1 MIATMVL
8 WVALGGALV
17 AARVV
22 LRGRGV
28 FLLGK
33 HGPRLAPTA
42 LMSIW
47 LAGLL
52 VGQVTKSLVGMM
64 VVAALPLV
72 TLALLS
78 RRHFQWQR
86 ARHPL
91 WTRLDLALVALMGCV
106 FWLVDLWDLECH
118 RVITAQFLHG
128 NLPPTAL
135 NNPHAPLAY
144 HALYDGLVAVVLAA
158 VPVDLLQGMAIVSI
172 ACMAFTVCNLAAL
185 SRMLFRSPPIAQL
198 GRALFI
204 CGYGPVLVRALIERD
219 IDALHGRTSQSYVD
233 IILRR
238 PSGLG
243 FALFT
248 LMLALLLPRLQPAPP
263 PLPRRWAAGTW
274 LICLLP
280 SLALLPQAAE
290 ETILLLGVLFLF
302 LVLSR
307 RRLPWG
313 VLALLGGAVVI
324 GLLQSGVVL
333 GVLGHGSMATPHLR
347 PTWPPMLPSWKAT
360 QDGVLLWSR
369 DGLLLIV
376 YELGPFFL
384 ASLVLALR
392 SGDQRRRMMVAFF
405 AVGFVAALLIK
416 PSDWQKSD
424 VDRFL
429 FYGTPLIFMLSA
441 AIVEKLRDRYA
452 GLRAR
457 PARVQL
463 VAAIYGALVCGPPL
477 VVPLWRAAEP
487 LRDAFAG
494 KALGGDLKRH
504 LAAVG
509 PREPILTTVERADDL
524 LRAGFIVI
532 APLDT
537 NSVGIV
543 TRDHFDDY
551 VRAHDNE
558 AAWLFFPE
566 DDARVKG
573 RPSLGRDDKFVLVR
587 APAVKGPGVRN

>member
-1 MIATMVL
+1 MIATMVM
-8 WVALGGALV
+8 WVALGGALF

-33 HGPRLAPTA
+33 HGPRLAPAA

-52 VGQVTKSLVGMM
+52 VGQVTKSLAGMT

-72 TLALLS
+72 TLAVVA
-78 RRHFQWQR
+78 RRRFGWQR

-91 WTRLDLALVALMGCV
+91 WTRIDLALVALMGVV

-135 NNPHAPLAY
+135 NNPRAPLAY
-144 HALYDGLVAVVLAA
+144 HALYDGLVAVVLSA

-172 ACMAFTVCNLAAL
+172 ACMALTVCNLGAL
-185 SRMLFRSPPIAQL
+185 SRMLFRSPAIAQL
-198 GRALFI
+198 GRVLFI
-204 CGYGPVLVRALIERD
+204 CGYGPVLVRALIEHD

-248 LMLALLLPRLQPAPP
+248 LVLALLLPRLAPAPSRSP
-263 PLPRRWAAGTW
+263 GRWAAVTW
-274 LICLLP
+274 LLCLLP

-290 ETILLLGVLFLF
+290 ETILSLGVLFLF
-302 LVLSR
+302 LVAGR
-307 RRLPWG
+307 RRLSWG
-313 VLALLGGAVVI
+313 TLALMAGAVVI
-324 GLLQSGVVL
+324 GLLQSGVVR

-347 PTWPPMLPSWKAT
+347 PTWPPTLPSWKAT
-360 QDGVLLWSR
+360 QDGVPLWSR
-369 DGLLLIV
+369 DGLLLV
-376 YELGPFFL
+376 VFELGPFFL

-392 SGDQRRRMMVAFF
+392 SGDQRRRVMVAFF
-405 AVGFVAALLIK
+405 GVGFAASLFIK

-424 VDRFL
+424 VDRFM

-441 AIVEKLRDRYA
+441 ALVEKLRERYP
-452 GLRAR
+452 GL
-457 PARVQL
+457 RVQL
-463 VAAIYGALVCGPPL
+463 AAAVYGAVVCGPPL
-477 VVPLWRAAEP
+477 VVPLWRAADP
-487 LRDAFAG
+487 LRDTFTG
-494 KALGGDLKRH
+494 KAIGGDLKRN
-504 LAAVG
+504 LSAVG

-524 LRAGFIVI
+524 LRAGFLVI

-551 VRAHDNE
+551 VRAHGDE

-573 RPSLGRDDKFVLVR
+573 RPSVGRDDKFVLVR
-587 APAVKGPGVRN
+587 APQRSPAAVH